1 MAQYR
6 HEESSMHPNCRNGLA
21 FLGVAL
27 AIPFLLGQSSVGGCG
42 GAVTVPDDQDSG
54 PDETLDP
61 ASDETVVDTDGDG
74 FPDEVELHG
83 EQATDPN
90 DPTDNPDNVRD
101 TDGDGCS
108 DFDEL
113 YFPAYCDPEDINN
126 P

>member
-1 MAQYR
+1 MDRNY
-6 HEESSMHPNCRNGLA
+6 RNGLMA
-21 FLGVAL
+21 FSCAAL
-27 AIPFLLGQSSVGGCG
+27 LLPLLLGQSSPGGCG
-42 GAVTVPDDQDSG
+42 ATVTVPDNQDEG

-61 ASDETVVDTDGDG
+61 AIDDTELDSDGDG

-108 DFDEL
+108 DFDEF
-113 YFPAYCDPEDINN
+113 YFPDYCDPEDLDN
-126 P
+126 